1 MVSIYS
7 GSTALFNIG
16 INVFSCI
23 IVTIIL
29 FSYKKNFASTHDIRL
44 LIKTT
49 FGIAIVLLLD
59 IMMWLLNGK
68 SGRLTGAL
76 SHAVI
81 TAYFFIQ
88 IYIVPMWVR
97 YAWYRIFGKKMAAGK
112 EILLIIIPFTIL
124 VLFTATN
131 FLTEWI
137 FYIDQNNMY
146 HRGILSEP
154 LAVVLLMYPVIISV
168 LALYKRKGE
177 QSHDRRTEL
186 LTIALFILPPFLGA
200 SVQIA
205 LYGISLLWPATAI
218 SSLLILL
225 NKESQAILQDPL
237 TGLNNRRNMEKHF
250 AVYEQG
256 QNRMVTVIMLDLDNF
271 KHINDQYGHSVGDKA
286 LQLAADILRSVFIGT
301 NAFFARLGGDEFIV
315 ILPQGRENE
324 ANDTVQKI
332 KDAFASFSKTEQL
345 PFTLSASIGCAIS
358 DRHSPGRM
366 ERLLKEADEKMY
378 LDKTAGGTSLNR

>member
-7 GSTALFNIG
+7 ASTALFNIG

-23 IVTIIL
+23 IVIVIL

-59 IMMWLLNGK
+59 ILMWLLNGK
-68 SGRLTGAL
+68 SGRLAGAL

-88 IYIVPMWVR
+88 IYIVFMWVR
-97 YAWYRIFGKKMAAGK
+97 YAWYRIFGKKMAACR
-112 EILLIIIPFTIL
+112 ETMFIIIPFSIIAL
-124 VLFTATN
+124 ITATN
-131 FLTEWI
+131 FLTEWV
-137 FYIDQNNMY
+137 FYIDQSNMY

-154 LAVVLLMYPVIISV
+154 LALALLLYPVGISAI
-168 LALYKRKGE
+168 ALSKRKRE
-177 QSHDRRTEL
+177 QSHDRKAEL
-186 LTIALFILPPFLGA
+186 LTIALFILPPFIGA
-200 SVQIA
+200 SAQIA

-250 AVYEQG
+250 AMFEQG
-256 QNRMVTVIMLDLDNF
+256 QNRAVTVIMLDLDNF

-286 LQLAADILRSVFIGT
+286 LQMAADILRSVFIGT
-301 NAFFARLGGDEFIV
+301 SAFLGRLGGDEFIV
-315 ILPQGRENE
+315 ILPQGRESVANE
-324 ANDTVQKI
+324 AVQRI
-332 KDAFASFSKTEQL
+332 KDAFAVFSKTEQL
-345 PFTLSASIGCAIS
+345 PFTLSASIGCALS
-358 DRHSPGRM
+358 DMHSPGRM

-378 LDKTAGGTSLNR
+378 RDKTAG

>member
-7 GSTALFNIG
+7 ASTALFNIG
-16 INVFSCI
+16 INIFSCI
-23 IVTIIL
+23 IVTVIL
-29 FSYKKNFASTHDIRL
+29 FGYKKNFASTHDIRL

-59 IMMWLLNGK
+59 IMMWLLNGR
-68 SGRLTGAL
+68 SGRLAAAL

-81 TAYFFIQ
+81 TSYFFVQ
-88 IYIVPMWVR
+88 IYIVFEWVR

-124 VLFTATN
+124 ALFTATN
-131 FLTEWI
+131 FLTEWV
-137 FYIDQNNMY
+137 FYIDQNNLY

-154 LAVVLLMYPVIISV
+154 LAVALLMYPVIISI
-168 LALYKRKGE
+168 LALYKRIGE
-177 QSHDRRTEL
+177 QSHDRKTEL

-200 SVQIA
+200 AAQIA

-237 TGLNNRRNMEKHF
+237 TSLNNRRNMEKHF
-250 AVYEQG
+250 AMFEQG
-256 QNRMVTVIMLDLDNF
+256 QNRLVTVIMLDLDNF

-301 NAFFARLGGDEFIV
+301 SAFLGRLGGDEFIV

-378 LDKTAGGTSLNR
+378 RDKTAG

>member
-7 GSTALFNIG
+7 ASTALFNIG
-16 INVFSCI
+16 INIFSCI
-23 IVTIIL
+23 IVTVIL

-68 SGRLTGAL
+68 SGRLAGAL
-76 SHAVI
+76 SHTVI
-81 TAYFFIQ
+81 TAYFFVQ
-88 IYIVPMWVR
+88 IYIVFEWVR
-97 YAWYRIFGKKMAAGK
+97 YTWYRIFGKKMAAAK
-112 EILLIIIPFTIL
+112 EILLIIIPLTVFA
-124 VLFTATN
+124 LFTATN
-131 FLTEWI
+131 FLTEWV

-154 LAVVLLMYPVIISV
+154 LAVALLMYPVIMSA
-168 LALYKRKGE
+168 LALYKRIGE
-177 QSHDRRTEL
+177 QSHDRKTEL
-186 LTIALFILPPFLGA
+186 LTIALFILPPFIGA
-200 SVQIA
+200 SAQIA

-250 AVYEQG
+250 AMFEQG
-256 QNRMVTVIMLDLDNF
+256 QNRLVTVIMLDLDNF

-301 NAFFARLGGDEFIV
+301 SVFLGRLGGDEFIV

-324 ANDTVQKI
+324 ANIAVQKI
-332 KDAFASFSKTEQL
+332 KDAFAAFSKTEQL

-358 DRHSPGRM
+358 DMHSPGRM

-378 LDKTAGGTSLNR
+378 RDKTAG